1 MILGLIVFFGVAGFL
16 WMTTILYMVWDMWR
30 YRKTNPSQSDGGWT
44 HVEETTTHPKGKS
57 LF

>member
-44 HVEETTTHPKGKS
+44 HVEETTTEPRGKS
-57 LF
+57 